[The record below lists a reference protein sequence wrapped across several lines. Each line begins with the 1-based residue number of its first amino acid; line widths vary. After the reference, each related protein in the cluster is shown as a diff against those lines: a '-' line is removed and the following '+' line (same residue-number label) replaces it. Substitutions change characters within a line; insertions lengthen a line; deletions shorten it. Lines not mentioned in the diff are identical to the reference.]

1 MALVGFLVLALLGVP
16 SLAQAMSPQSLE
28 PAAVRAEHRIEEQA
42 ESRVSICYNYGCVRE
57 EEVRF
62 RAATLTRLV
71 ARFAVAQTAEE
82 ERAVL
87 GEALGRLYRVAA
99 IQTPIAAD
107 RGGNYADN
115 GVSGMM
121 DCIDHSTTTTRLL
134 RMMEKRGLLRYHRV
148 LDRVLRK
155 RFLIFEH
162 YSAQIEALFPEAE
175 GVAAERFAVDSW
187 FYDNGHPAAIIPLA
201 RWLAGES
208 PNDAEQ

>member
-1 MALVGFLVLALLGVP
+1 MRWGKWLSVGFLLATSQISPVLAAEKISVCFNYGCLAQAEVLYSDAQLGKLALLLD
-16 SLAQAMSPQSLE
+16 SAQNA
-28 PAAVRAEHRIEEQA
+28 
-42 ESRVSICYNYGCVRE
+42 
-57 EEVRF
+57 
-62 RAATLTRLV
+62 
-71 ARFAVAQTAEE
+71 AEE
-82 ERAVL
+82 RNSIRLAVGQLL
-87 GEALGRLYRVAA
+87 GWAGE
-99 IQTPIAAD
+99 QSPIAAD